1 MCTYTYSSYAYT
13 YILVYSL
20 QQPRQEKAMTKKLI
34 AARDALAPRS
44 SSIHLAAPRTYV
56 EGAGSGVSSHHR
68 KASPSASCMSP
79 SLLMMSFLL
88 IQPLFALLP
97 YTSRLR
103 RPNWREQVLDEER
116 VSLKWWWLLMMEEVF
131 AAQDGRGPRSSEV

>member
-1 MCTYTYSSYAYT
+1 MRTHTYSFTRYN
-13 YILVYSL
+13 SL
-20 QQPRQEKAMTKKLI
+20 GRKKKAMTKKLI